1 MSNNSFKFRMQV
13 YKYKYTE
20 INSAICAYSTFQIF
34 KELQQRRR
42 AVTND
47 ESIAE
52 FTIFEIGGAR
62 RDRTDDPLLAKQVLS
77 QLSYGPL
84 TGLFCARPRCRASS
98 FRSFSLR

>member
-1 MSNNSFKFRMQV
+1 MQV

-84 TGLFCARPRCRASS
+84 TGLFCVWPRCRASS